1 MPAMTS
7 KSGATV
13 IWNSRR
19 MAVTILSVAALI
31 LTVASTPASAATKVG
46 GRCSKAGQTTG
57 IPNGTLTCVKVGKK
71 LVWQNLTSG
80 QVSASARCSKKPAT
94 VFRRAPFVASDI
106 ALITNGEETND
117 PRFAY
122 VWLRSPYT
130 PIPVYAPADGTLITI
145 RHLTATK
152 FFPSDDYQLVFEVS
166 AACQNQ
172 FGFNHFTAP
181 RADIRAAYQFGDQ
194 CSSCFDDSGAPTA
207 RYPERETPGTAI
219 RVKAGDLLGYT
230 SGTPFAHN
238 FDYWVRVGGK
248 YVCPMNVLP
257 EPSRTTLMNLL
268 GPAKSGNQ
276 GEAPGPVPGYP
287 CTGY

>member
-1 MPAMTS
+1 M
-7 KSGATV
+7 
-13 IWNSRR
+13 IWNCGRTV
-19 MAVTILSVAALI
+19 VTILSAAALC
-31 LTVASTPASAATKVG
+31 LTVVSTPALADTKVG
-46 GRCSKAGQTTG
+46 GRCPKAGLTMG

-80 QVSASARCSKKPAT
+80 QVSANAGCSKKPAA
-94 VFRRAPFVASDI
+94 VFTRAPFIASDI

-122 VWLRSPYT
+122 VWLRSPFT
-130 PIPVYAPADGTLITI
+130 PIPIYAPANGTLITI

-166 AACQNQ
+166 AACQDQ

-194 CSSCFDDSGAPTA
+194 CSSCFDDSGTPTA

-230 SGTPFAHN
+230 SGTPSAHN

-248 YVCPMNVLP
+248 YVCPVNVLP

-268 GPAKSGNQ
+268 GPGPNSGKQ
-276 GEAPGPVPGYP
+276 ADVPGPVPGYP